1 MRFWAVVAGA
11 LAFCGSA
18 LAEAPAFVT
27 GRPGQTESPIAVPKG
42 YVQIETELGAY
53 SHDRAAGITSTTTQI
68 ASTDFRYGIA
78 DGADVEM
85 IVSPYVR
92 VQERGAGHSD
102 TTDGVG
108 DVTLRARRTVF
119 GESGDGP
126 SFALIGFVT
135 LPTARDGLGA
145 DRVEGG
151 LIATGVAPLS
161 EKTSLTLTLGAA
173 DVHDG
178 KYEGD
183 VYGGANV
190 SFALTDKAG
199 LYVEAFADKT
209 AHDDCAATIDVGGT
223 YLTGPT
229 TQLDA
234 GVNIGATK
242 AADDVNVFV
251 GWSHRF

>member
-1 MRFWAVVAGA
+1 MRFLAVVAGA
-11 LAFCGSA
+11 LAFCA
-18 LAEAPAFVT
+18 NAFAEEPAFTT

-42 YVQIETELGAY
+42 YLQVETEIGSY
-53 SHDRAAGITSTTTQI
+53 SRDKNAGVTSTTTQV

-78 DGADVEM
+78 DGADIEL

-92 VQERGAGHSD
+92 AHESGGGASD
-102 TTDGVG
+102 TLDGFG
-108 DVTLRARRTVF
+108 DVTLRARRTFF

-145 DRVEGG
+145 DKVEGG
-151 LIATGVAPLS
+151 LIATGVAPIND
-161 EKTSLTLTLGAA
+161 KTSLTLTLGAA

-183 VYGGANV
+183 VYGGANI

-199 LYVEAFADKT
+199 VYVEAFADKT
-209 AHDDCAATIDVGGT
+209 AHDDTAATIDLGGT
-223 YLTGPT
+223 YLLGKT

-234 GVNIGATK
+234 GVNLGVTD